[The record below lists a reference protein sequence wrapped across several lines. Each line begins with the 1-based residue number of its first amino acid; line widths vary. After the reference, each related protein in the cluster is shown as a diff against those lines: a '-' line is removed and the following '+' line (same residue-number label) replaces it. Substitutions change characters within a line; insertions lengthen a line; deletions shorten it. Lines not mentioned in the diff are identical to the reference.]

1 MKRLEVRHFKCFED
15 SVSFDL
21 PNDSNLLL
29 CGENGAGKSSLFE
42 AIKLA
47 YYKEKMLPGGVAIAG
62 PAANAGQANTGS
74 RYNNGKYPQKSF
86 EILVDGIGYA
96 QYNSTDTEVFLI
108 SCDDLKRHDAISL
121 NSIFSNL
128 FFPDTVLGQ
137 IKTYW
142 SNEFLQFVN
151 DSLKDDFYEKVKLE
165 LLQGLDYSFK
175 ITDELQNV
183 HAFNDLGKTFNEAKL
198 NIVILVI
205 LFQMILLTPS
215 DKKRILVLDDIIN
228 SLDVANRG
236 LVAKFI
242 MTHFKDYQIL
252 LFTHNVS
259 FYNLFSYAVSNYKF
273 GETWQKRILY
283 EVNGTRVLVKD
294 ETPETVSCIK
304 KNFLENPKNC
314 ESIGNRIRKL
324 FEYLLHEYARLMQ
337 FGDFMDTSSIINRIS
352 NSNSQRIFLRIC
364 GDKTYSVED
373 MILSIKGIVE
383 TAPKELIR
391 EKIKKKFEDFDST
404 DFFKQLIPVVQ
415 DLTLFQKLTLHQL
428 SHTQNG
434 LSVFSTQEIEYS
446 LYLLDK
452 MEKTVAGLKTM
463 NTTGN
468 IYNV

>member
-1 MKRLEVRHFKCFED
+1 M
-15 SVSFDL
+15 
-21 PNDSNLLL
+21 
-29 CGENGAGKSSLFE
+29 
-42 AIKLA
+42 
-47 YYKEKMLPGGVAIAG
+47 
-62 PAANAGQANTGS
+62 
-74 RYNNGKYPQKSF
+74 
-86 EILVDGIGYA
+86 
-96 QYNSTDTEVFLI
+96 
-108 SCDDLKRHDAISL
+108 
-121 NSIFSNL
+121 
-128 FFPDTVLGQ
+128 
-137 IKTYW
+137 
-142 SNEFLQFVN
+142 QFVN

-304 KNFLENPKNC
+304 KIFWK
-314 ESIGNRIRKL
+314 I
-324 FEYLLHEYARLMQ
+324 
-337 FGDFMDTSSIINRIS
+337 
-352 NSNSQRIFLRIC
+352 QRIVNL
-364 GDKTYSVED
+364 
-373 MILSIKGIVE
+373 
-383 TAPKELIR
+383 
-391 EKIKKKFEDFDST
+391 
-404 DFFKQLIPVVQ
+404 
-415 DLTLFQKLTLHQL
+415 
-428 SHTQNG
+428 
-434 LSVFSTQEIEYS
+434 
-446 LYLLDK
+446 
-452 MEKTVAGLKTM
+452 
-463 NTTGN
+463 
-468 IYNV
+468 

>member
-1 MKRLEVRHFKCFED
+1 M
-15 SVSFDL
+15 
-21 PNDSNLLL
+21 
-29 CGENGAGKSSLFE
+29 
-42 AIKLA
+42 
-47 YYKEKMLPGGVAIAG
+47 
-62 PAANAGQANTGS
+62 
-74 RYNNGKYPQKSF
+74 
-86 EILVDGIGYA
+86 
-96 QYNSTDTEVFLI
+96 
-108 SCDDLKRHDAISL
+108 
-121 NSIFSNL
+121 

-304 KNFLENPKNC
+304 KDFLENPKNC

-352 NSNSQRIFLRIC
+352 NSNSQRIF
-364 GDKTYSVED
+364 
-373 MILSIKGIVE
+373 
-383 TAPKELIR
+383 
-391 EKIKKKFEDFDST
+391 
-404 DFFKQLIPVVQ
+404 
-415 DLTLFQKLTLHQL
+415 
-428 SHTQNG
+428 
-434 LSVFSTQEIEYS
+434 
-446 LYLLDK
+446 
-452 MEKTVAGLKTM
+452 
-463 NTTGN
+463 
-468 IYNV
+468 